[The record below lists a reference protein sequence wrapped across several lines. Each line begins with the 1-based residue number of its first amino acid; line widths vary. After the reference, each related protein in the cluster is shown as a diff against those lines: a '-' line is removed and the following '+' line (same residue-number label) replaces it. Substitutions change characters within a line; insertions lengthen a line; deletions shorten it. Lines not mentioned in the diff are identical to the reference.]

1 MTEYTTPDF
10 IFRIR
15 DEDIDLTAAKHVYLT
30 MKQQNYILTKNE
42 SDMVVSKN
50 SVSVWFDQN
59 EISKFKADGVKVE
72 VQINWTYEDD
82 SGTKT
87 KRAATTI
94 KSFRVT
100 RNLLKKVLK

>member
-1 MTEYTTPDF
+1 
-10 IFRIR
+10 
-15 DEDIDLTAAKHVYLT
+15 